1 LLKNATEPN
10 QASDAAAFHID
21 PSTPFGAY
29 AAERLDNDRLAWL
42 TIVGAATGTPAPN
55 PIWFLWT
62 GPRVVVRSEPG
73 TPKETNLASNGRVS
87 LNLETDR
94 SGDGVVVLTGHA
106 RVDEAG
112 WTPEEE
118 AAYLAKYES
127 GISSLGMTPEGFIAS
142 YSVTIGINL
151 DRVRGWR

>member
-1 LLKNATEPN
+1 MKSSPE
-10 QASDAAAFHID
+10 QDQSSDAAAFHID
-21 PSTPFGAY
+21 TSTPFGVY
-29 AAERLDNDRLAWL
+29 AAERLTNDRLGWL
-42 TIVGAATGTPAPN
+42 TTIGAATGTPAPN

-62 GPRVVVRSEPG
+62 GPQVLVRSEPG
-73 TPKETNLASNGRVS
+73 TPKETNLASNNRVS

-94 SGDGVVVLTGHA
+94 SGDGVVVLTGNA
-106 RVDEAG
+106 RIDEAG

-127 GISSLGMTPEGFIAS
+127 GINSLGMTPEDFIAS
-142 YSVTIGINL
+142 YSMTIRINL